1 MEFAEHKG
9 NGLDNSGADGICVRS
24 SPGGG
29 NYVKVRTRGFFAMVD
44 RSFCEAR
51 EFCELMNGIDERM
64 LGGQIIKDEKNSRS
78 TCVVRLRLSGRDVMI
93 KRYNY
98 KGLAHSLGRTIQGS
112 RARYNWIWSQ
122 SLMRLGIP
130 SPRPFAFV
138 EMRWGPLVWESYSQS
153 EYVDARSLRQML
165 EQGNCNAD
173 ELTQVAE
180 KVRRLLSLMA
190 ERKVTHGDLKLDN
203 ILLRDDAAI
212 IVDLDQVRIHRF
224 GLTYKRRRDQDL
236 ATLRRYTRRFPQ
248 FDAILD
254 RMIGELL

>member
-1 MEFAEHKG
+1 MESAQHKE
-9 NGLDNSGADGICVRS
+9 NGPDSPGADRIRLRS
-24 SPGGG
+24 SPAGG
-29 NYVKVRTRGFFAMVD
+29 NYVKVRAGDFFATVD
-44 RSFCEAR
+44 RSFCEAD
-51 EFCELMNGIDERM
+51 EFRELMSGIDERM
-64 LGGQIIKDEKNSRS
+64 QSGQILKDEKNSRS
-78 TCVVRLRLSGRDVMI
+78 TCVVRLRLSGHDVMI

-138 EMRWGPLVWESYSQS
+138 EMRWGPLVWKSYSLC
-153 EYVDARSLRQML
+153 EYVDAKSLRQVL
-165 EQGNCNAD
+165 EQGNCGTD
-173 ELTQVAE
+173 ELTQVAM

-212 IVDLDQVRIHRF
+212 VVDLDQVRIHRCEPA
-224 GLTYKRRRDQDL
+224 YRRRRAQDL

-254 RMIGELL
+254 RIGGGLF